1 MAKNLHGFSPS
12 EVKEYKTHFSA
23 FDDDGDGFVTAAEL
37 SKVLA
42 EIAKADPKF
51 KYDEKD
57 VKGYIAEVD
66 KNKNGTIEFD
76 EFLDV
81 MAAVKNGEGGGFA
94 EVYKKKKE
102 LIEIK
107 TETGGAHSLAVE
119 EVAAFANHLNNILAD
134 EKDMKVFL
142 PINEEGMDLV
152 RKVADGWLLAKFI
165 NLIVKDTID
174 ERALNKAKG
183 TKGLI
188 EVQKQENLN
197 LVIKAALSIGVK
209 VTNVGAT
216 DLMNGE
222 KNPWIVLGILW
233 QLVKLHLLNSI
244 NLKNHPELI
253 ALLEDGET
261 LADLLKLPPE
271 QLLLRWFNYHL
282 KNAGHKKINNFGP
295 DVKDSDAYL
304 TLLNQLDKN
313 KCSLAALSNPDHS
326 QRATATIN
334 NAGNLG
340 VKAMIKNTDIVA
352 GNPKLNLAFTA
363 AIFNQCPGL
372 NKLSEEEI
380 KKFGLMDD
388 DFGDSREERAFRM
401 WINSLNIDD
410 GNGGQVYVNSLFD
423 DCKNGLVLL
432 RTIEKVTH
440 DEQKKRG
447 IVDWKKVNLKPKN
460 KFESLPN
467 ANYAVQLSIDKKEQL
482 KFSLVGI
489 AGSDIYDG
497 QKKALLA
504 IVWQLMR
511 FHTLKYLANASMLI
525 FNKPNA
531 TDDMIIE
538 WANKNIADSGKSLSI
553 KNYQDPLLKDGLY
566 FIYLLSSMRSDII
579 DNDIVKTGDKLSKED
594 CLLNAKYAISIA
606 RKLGA
611 TIFLL
616 PEDIYEVKP
625 KMILTF
631 LASCMS
637 IYGEMLK
644 GKKK

>member
-1 MAKNLHGFSPS
+1 MN
-12 EVKEYKTHFSA
+12 
-23 FDDDGDGFVTAAEL
+23 
-37 SKVLA
+37 
-42 EIAKADPKF
+42 
-51 KYDEKD
+51 
-57 VKGYIAEVD
+57 
-66 KNKNGTIEFD
+66 
-76 EFLDV
+76 FLDV
-81 MAAVKNGEGGGFA
+81 MAAVKSGKGGGFA

-102 LIEIK
+102 LIEMK
-107 TETGGAHSLAVE
+107 TDTGGTHSLAVE
-119 EVAAFANHLNNILAD
+119 EVAAFASHINNILGGD
-134 EKDMKVFL
+134 SDMKAYL
-142 PINEEGMDLV
+142 PIPEEGLDLV
-152 RKVADGWLLAKFI
+152 KRVADGWLLAKFI

-174 ERALNKAKG
+174 ERALNKPKG
-183 TKGLI
+183 SKALL

-209 VTNVGAT
+209 VTNIGAT

-253 ALLEDGET
+253 ALLEEGET

-282 KNAGHKKINNFGP
+282 KAAGHKKINNFGP

-304 TLLNQLDKN
+304 TLLNQLDK
-313 KCSLAALSNPDHS
+313 KQCSLDGLKNPDKTE
-326 QRATATIN
+326 RAKTTIG
-334 NAGNLG
+334 NAEKLG
-340 VKAMIKNTDIVA
+340 VKPMVKPTDIVT

-372 NKLSEEEI
+372 TKLSEEEI

-432 RTIEKVTH
+432 RTIEKVTY
-440 DEQKKRG
+440 DESKKKG
-447 IVDWKKVNLKPKN
+447 IVDWKCVNLAPKG
-460 KFESLPN
+460 KFQALPN
-467 ANYAVQLSIDKKEQL
+467 TNYAVKLCTDKKEPL
-482 KFSLVGI
+482 KLSLVGI
-489 AGSDIYDG
+489 DGNDIFNG

-504 IVWQLMR
+504 LVWQLMR
-511 FHTLKYLANASMLI
+511 FHTLKYLAAASMLI

-531 TDDMIIE
+531 TDEMIIE
-538 WANKNIADSGKSLSI
+538 WANKNVSDSGKSLSI
-553 KNYQDPLLKDGLY
+553 KNYQDPVLKDGLY
-566 FIYLLSSMRSDII
+566 FIYLLASIRSDII
-579 DNDIVKTGDKLSKED
+579 DWDIVKTESKESKELTKED
-594 CLLNAKYAISIA
+594 CILNARYAISIA

-616 PEDIYEVKP
+616 PEDIYELKP

-637 IYGEMLK
+637 IYDEVLK
-644 GKKK
+644 TKKK

>member
-12 EVKEYKTHFSA
+12 EVKVFQGHFAA
-23 FDDDGDGFVTAAEL
+23 FDTDGDGFVTAAEL
-37 SKVLA
+37 SKVMA
-42 EIAKADPKF
+42 EIAKNDKTF

-57 VKGYIAEVD
+57 IKGYIAEVD

-81 MAAVKNGEGGGFA
+81 MVAIKGGKSGGGFGA
-94 EVYKKKKE
+94 VYSKKV
-102 LIEIK
+102 IEIK
-107 TETGGAHSLAVE
+107 TETGGAHTLAVE
-119 EVAAFANHLNNILAD
+119 EVAAFASHLNNLFSD
-134 EKDMKVFL
+134 EKEMKQFI
-142 PINEEGMDLV
+142 PIAEEGMDLV

-174 ERALNKAKG
+174 ERAMNKSKNN
-183 TKGLI
+183 KPLL

-197 LVIKAALSIGVK
+197 LCIKAALSIGVK

-282 KNAGHKKINNFGP
+282 KAAGHKKINNFGP
-295 DVKDSDAYL
+295 DVRDSDAYI

-313 KCSLAALSNPDHS
+313 KCGLEGLKNSDIAA
-326 QRATATIN
+326 RATTTIG
-334 NAGNLG
+334 NAEKLG
-340 VKAMIKNTDIVA
+340 VKPMIKNTDIVA

-372 NKLSEEEI
+372 TKLSEEEI

-410 GNGGQVYVNSLFD
+410 GAGGQVYVNSLFD

-432 RTIEKVTH
+432 RTIEKVTY
-440 DEQKKRG
+440 DEQKRKG
-447 IVDWKKVNLKPKN
+447 IVDWKQVNLKPRN

-467 ANYAVQLSIDKKEQL
+467 TNYAVKLATDKSGL

-504 IVWQLMR
+504 LVWQLMR
-511 FHTLKYLANASMLI
+511 YHTLKYLAAASQLI
-525 FNKPNA
+525 FNKPDA
-531 TDDMIIE
+531 TDEMIIE
-538 WANKNIADSGKSLSI
+538 WANKNVADSGKSLSI
-553 KNYQDPLLKDGLY
+553 KSYQDPALKDGL
-566 FIYLLSSMRSDII
+566 FFVYLLASIRKDII
-579 DNDIVKTGDKLSKED
+579 DWEIVKGQDSNSVSKED
-594 CLLNAKYAISIA
+594 SMLNAKYAISIA
-606 RKLGA
+606 RKLGG
-611 TIFLL
+611 TIFIL
-616 PEDIYEVKP
+616 PEDIYELKP

-637 IYGEMLK
+637 IYADVLK
-644 GKKK
+644 TKKK